1 MDINKFKDVAEHIV
15 LLHRTGAPHDSLIKE
30 LIEYLYEE
38 SEGRLLQYILLIDDI
53 KRAESQKEKEI
64 LYGGLEDA
72 MHGMT
77 HYSGILKE
85 SKQPLKEIKNYDK
98 FLYDNS
104 DGNIAFLI
112 RIARAYFPDGT
123 YGHAS
128 NNGVLFFNQFRDLL
142 RKNKDKYIDGE
153 STEWAKQFGY
163 YDYIKLVLGKDSDN
177 IET

>member
-1 MDINKFKDVAEHIV
+1 MNIDKFKDIAERIV
-15 LLHRTGAPHDSLIKE
+15 LLSRMGTPHDSLIKE

-38 SEGRLLQYILLIDDI
+38 SEGRLLQYILVIDDI
-53 KRAESQKEKEI
+53 KRAESQKEKDI

-85 SKQPLKEIKNYDK
+85 AKQPLREIRDYDK
-98 FLYDNS
+98 FLFDNS

-123 YGHAS
+123 YGNAS
-128 NNGVLFFNQFRDLL
+128 ANGVLFFNQFRDLL
-142 RKNKDKYIDGE
+142 RKHKDKYLDGD
-153 STEWAKQFGY
+153 STNWAKQHGY
-163 YDYIKLVLGKDSDN
+163 YDYIKQVLDKDSAN
-177 IET
+177 